1 MRCCVLE
8 AAEGVFSTSIP
19 NHGKH
24 RHSFIWHPEQIR
36 RSAFHKAFGKKKKR
50 KLLRVEIVGLRKNN
64 VKETQ
69 QGLTDFIV

>member
-1 MRCCVLE
+1 ME
-8 AAEGVFSTSIP
+8 SIVILSSGIQNRLGGP
-19 NHGKH
+19 LFTKL
-24 RHSFIWHPEQIR
+24 SE
-36 RSAFHKAFGKKKKR
+36 KKKKR